1 MTTILLARHG
11 ETDWNRELRFQGHA
25 DEPLNKTGREQ
36 AARLARVLG
45 EEELAAVY
53 TSDLRRAAETAEIV
67 ATALGLW
74 VVPDPRLREIDVGSW
89 QGRTRADLDGAP
101 WDGESYDEHRARAVA
116 ALMSIAATHPGR
128 RVLAVAHGGTLRR
141 IQEAALGEA
150 APVVENCGVWAVGV
164 EVGEFRALDR
174 RPTYR

>member
-1 MTTILLARHG
+1 MARPGDWG
-11 ETDWNRELRFQGHA
+11 EGSALSPIPEPAPERELPDCVGFVGL
-25 DEPLNKTGREQ
+25 D
-36 AARLARVLG
+36 G